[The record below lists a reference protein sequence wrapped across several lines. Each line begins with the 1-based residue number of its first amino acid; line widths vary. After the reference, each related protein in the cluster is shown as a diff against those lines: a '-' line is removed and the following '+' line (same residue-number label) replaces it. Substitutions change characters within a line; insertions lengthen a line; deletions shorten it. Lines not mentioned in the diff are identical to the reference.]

1 MEWLLRGKTLTAAAT
16 TSWQDLLVNI
26 KAPQLLPA
34 NQRWRNLHGRA
45 SWQPRPAQLSTLMIL
60 ALVVVMVVERKN
72 LSKLHHLVKLN
83 HQHRPQIVA
92 GTTNTSQSISVEY
105 EAMGEHWIQMT
116 TVTEILSINMKILVD
131 NRLPSAPSDL
141 IIVSITYFWW
151 ERAWLMLLA
160 QYLTLWFQEII
171 KQTAST
177 LQQRITQNFYFLLLT
192 HISTQSP
199 GSIQIFYSQ
208 IFYFRD
214 PPAVEPPQKFSDD
227 QQQTTS
233 TVPVTKSFKMLRLK
247 KGDTEEL
254 GIIISKKRSVNKG
267 GTTGYIIAHI
277 EPDGLIN
284 K

>member
-1 MEWLLRGKTLTAAAT
+1 
-16 TSWQDLLVNI
+16 
-26 KAPQLLPA
+26 
-34 NQRWRNLHGRA
+34 
-45 SWQPRPAQLSTLMIL
+45 
-60 ALVVVMVVERKN
+60 
-72 LSKLHHLVKLN
+72 
-83 HQHRPQIVA
+83 
-92 GTTNTSQSISVEY
+92 
-105 EAMGEHWIQMT
+105 
-116 TVTEILSINMKILVD
+116 
-131 NRLPSAPSDL
+131 
-141 IIVSITYFWW
+141 
-151 ERAWLMLLA
+151 MLLA

-233 TVPVTKSFKMLRLK
+233 TVAVTKSFKMLRLK

>member
-1 MEWLLRGKTLTAAAT
+1 
-16 TSWQDLLVNI
+16 
-26 KAPQLLPA
+26 
-34 NQRWRNLHGRA
+34 
-45 SWQPRPAQLSTLMIL
+45 
-60 ALVVVMVVERKN
+60 
-72 LSKLHHLVKLN
+72 
-83 HQHRPQIVA
+83 
-92 GTTNTSQSISVEY
+92 
-105 EAMGEHWIQMT
+105 
-116 TVTEILSINMKILVD
+116 
-131 NRLPSAPSDL
+131 
-141 IIVSITYFWW
+141 
-151 ERAWLMLLA
+151 MLLA

-208 IFYFRD
+208 IFFRD
-214 PPAVEPPQKFSDD
+214 QPAVEPPQKFSDD
-227 QQQTTS
+227 QQQQTAS

>member
-1 MEWLLRGKTLTAAAT
+1 
-16 TSWQDLLVNI
+16 
-26 KAPQLLPA
+26 
-34 NQRWRNLHGRA
+34 
-45 SWQPRPAQLSTLMIL
+45 
-60 ALVVVMVVERKN
+60 
-72 LSKLHHLVKLN
+72 
-83 HQHRPQIVA
+83 
-92 GTTNTSQSISVEY
+92 
-105 EAMGEHWIQMT
+105 
-116 TVTEILSINMKILVD
+116 
-131 NRLPSAPSDL
+131 
-141 IIVSITYFWW
+141 
-151 ERAWLMLLA
+151 MLLA

-199 GSIQIFYSQ
+199 GSIKYFTLKY
-208 IFYFRD
+208 FFRD
-214 PPAVEPPQKFSDD
+214 QPAVEPPQKFSDD
-227 QQQTTS
+227 QQQQKTS